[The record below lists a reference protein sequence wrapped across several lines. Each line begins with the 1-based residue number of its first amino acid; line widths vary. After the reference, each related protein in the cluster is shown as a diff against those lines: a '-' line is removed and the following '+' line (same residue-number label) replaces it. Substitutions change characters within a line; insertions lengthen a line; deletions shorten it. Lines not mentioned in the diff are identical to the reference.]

1 MEENKNLI
9 TVESD
14 LDELQDEEL
23 FAMLRETVN
32 TALAAEGVELPCE
45 VNILL
50 TDDEGIQEVNVQ
62 MRGVD
67 APTDVL
73 SFPMLELTPGE
84 HPTGEDRD
92 PGSETVPLGDMCIS
106 VERSQAQA
114 AEFGHCFAREINYL
128 AVHSVLHLL
137 GYDHL
142 DEGPMKAQ
150 MREHEERIMKLLDLE
165 R

>member
-9 TVESD
+9 TIESD
-14 LDELQDEEL
+14 LEELQDEEL
-23 FAMLRETVN
+23 YAMLRETVS
-32 TALAAEGVELPCE
+32 TALMIEGVTLPCE

-50 TDDEGIQEVNVQ
+50 TDDEGIQEVNGQ

-73 SFPMLELTPGE
+73 SFPMFELSPGE
-84 HPTGEDRD
+84 KPTEEDVD
-92 PGSETVPLGDMCIS
+92 PGSATVPLGDMCIS
-106 VERSQAQA
+106 VERAQAQA

-137 GYDHL
+137 GYDHM
-142 DEGPMKAQ
+142 DEGEMKAQ
-150 MREHEERIMKLLDLE
+150 MREHEEKIMKALDLE

>member
-9 TVESD
+9 TIESD
-14 LDELQDEEL
+14 LEELQDEEL
-23 FAMLRETVN
+23 YAMLRETVS
-32 TALAAEGVELPCE
+32 TALALEGVEIPCE

-50 TDDEGIQEVNVQ
+50 TDDEGIQEVNEQ

-67 APTDVL
+67 LPTDVL
-73 SFPMLELTPGE
+73 SFPMFELSPGE
-84 HPTGEDRD
+84 KPTQDDVD
-92 PGSETVPLGDMCIS
+92 PGSATVPLGDMCIS
-106 VERSQAQA
+106 VERAQAQA

-142 DEGPMKAQ
+142 DEGEMKAQ
-150 MREHEERIMKLLDLE
+150 MREHEEKIMKALDLE

>member
-9 TVESD
+9 TIESD
-14 LDELQDEEL
+14 LEELQDEEL
-23 FAMLRETVN
+23 YAMLRETVS
-32 TALAAEGVELPCE
+32 TALALEGVELPCE

-50 TDDEGIQEVNVQ
+50 TDDEGIQEVNEQ

-73 SFPMLELTPGE
+73 SFPMFDLAPGE
-84 HPTGEDRD
+84 HPTAEDVD
-92 PGSETVPLGDMCIS
+92 PGSDTVPLGDMCIS
-106 VERSQAQA
+106 VERAQAQA

-137 GYDHL
+137 GYDHM
-142 DEGPMKAQ
+142 DEGEMKAQ
-150 MREHEERIMKLLDLE
+150 MRAHEETVMKALDLE

>member
-1 MEENKNLI
+1 MDENKNLI

-50 TDDEGIQEVNVQ
+50 TDDEGIRQVNEQ

-73 SFPMLELTPGE
+73 SFPMFDLAPGE
-84 HPTGEDRD
+84 HPTEEDRD
-92 PGSETVPLGDMCIS
+92 PGSTTVPLGDMCIS
-106 VERSQAQA
+106 IERAQAQA
-114 AEFGHCFAREINYL
+114 VEFGHCFAREINYL

-137 GYDHL
+137 GYDHM

-150 MREHEERIMKLLDLE
+150 MREHEETVMKLLDLK